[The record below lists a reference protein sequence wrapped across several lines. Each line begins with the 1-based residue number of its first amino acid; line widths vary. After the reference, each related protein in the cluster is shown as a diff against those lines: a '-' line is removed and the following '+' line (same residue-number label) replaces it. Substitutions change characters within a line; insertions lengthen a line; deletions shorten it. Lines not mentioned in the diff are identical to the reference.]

1 MMSHQPERSARGRR
15 APNRASTDMAMSSI
29 TGAVRVEADGPGSPI
44 QILPHLAASRGL
56 DGAVT
61 MPGAGNA
68 NAAGLALKID
78 PNTDGFLIEVVDRDS
93 AMLVRLGPF
102 DQDDIVAVWR
112 ALGASSGLPLMVERP
127 DGGLDAPFARVG
139 PLPLGAVRIRR
150 RHALLN
156 GRRPRFLVRRKTSR
170 LPPRPRVF
178 RGSELFSH
186 ER

>member
-1 MMSHQPERSARGRR
+1 
-15 APNRASTDMAMSSI
+15 MATSSN
-29 TGAVRVEADGPGSPI
+29 TGAVRVAADGPGSPI

-61 MPGAGNA
+61 MPGAGTA
-68 NAAGLALKID
+68 NAAGLALKVD

-93 AMLVRLGPF
+93 VMRVRLGPF

-127 DGGLDAPFARVG
+127 DGGLDAPFAQVG

-150 RHALLN
+150 RHGLLS
-156 GRRPRFLVRRKTSR
+156 GRRPRFLVRRRTGR

-178 RGSELFSH
+178 RGHELFSQD
-186 ER
+186 R

>member
-1 MMSHQPERSARGRR
+1 
-15 APNRASTDMAMSSI
+15 MAMTSM
-29 TGAVRVEADGPGSPI
+29 TGAVRVAADGPGSPI
-44 QILPHLAASRGL
+44 QILPHLVATRSL

-61 MPGAGNA
+61 MPGAGTA
-68 NAAGLALKID
+68 NAAGLALKVD
-78 PNTDGFLIEVVDRDS
+78 PNTDGFLVEVVDRDG

-127 DGGLDAPFARVG
+127 DGGLDTPYAQVG

-150 RHALLN
+150 RHGLLS
-156 GRRPRFLVRRKTSR
+156 GRRPRFLVRRRTGR

-178 RGSELFSH
+178 RGDEIFSH
-186 ER
+186 NR

>member
-1 MMSHQPERSARGRR
+1 
-15 APNRASTDMAMSSI
+15 MATSSNA
-29 TGAVRVEADGPGSPI
+29 GAVRVAADGPGSPI

-61 MPGAGNA
+61 MPGAGTA
-68 NAAGLALKID
+68 NAAGLALKVD

-93 AMLVRLGPF
+93 TMLVRLGPF

-112 ALGASSGLPLMVERP
+112 SLGASSGLPLMVERP
-127 DGGLDAPFARVG
+127 DGGLDAPYAHVG

-150 RHALLN
+150 RHGLLS
-156 GRRPRFLVRRKTSR
+156 GRRPRFLVRRKTAR

-178 RGSELFSH
+178 RKDELFSH
-186 ER
+186 NR

>member
-1 MMSHQPERSARGRR
+1 
-15 APNRASTDMAMSSI
+15 MATSSNP
-29 TGAVRVEADGPGSPI
+29 GAVRVAADGPASPI

-61 MPGAGNA
+61 MPGAGTA
-68 NAAGLALKID
+68 AAAGLALKVD
-78 PNTDGFLIEVVDRDS
+78 PNTDGFLVEVVDRAD

-112 ALGASSGLPLMVERP
+112 ALGAASGLPLMVERP
-127 DGGLDAPFARVG
+127 DGGIDAPFAQVG

-150 RHALLN
+150 RHGLLN
-156 GRRPRFLVRRKTSR
+156 GRRPRFLVRRRTGR

-178 RGSELFSH
+178 RGEELFSQ